1 MTSYN
6 SSLLDDLEK
15 LIRKKSLRAFKKLNK
30 NKKSYRWRFLF
41 RYFFIYT
48 FSKIVPNFCR
58 LVLMSTTYLQNMK
71 VFFKHGFW
79 KHTLFWKE
87 HIIQPMMVFQ
97 AYCSRWQLWSELQGT
112 FNLFL
117 ITAGKT
123 EQPCQPH
130 NGVNTKGAKI
140 MAGVVPNQLELSILL
155 LAKQKWYF
163 VSKIIL
169 TYCEKKL
176 F

>member
-117 ITAGKT
+117 ITARDIHIEYSK
-123 EQPCQPH
+123 QFKWNLYFC
-130 NGVNTKGAKI
+130 VWAKPAI
-140 MAGVVPNQLELSILL
+140 WG
-155 LAKQKWYF
+155 
-163 VSKIIL
+163 
-169 TYCEKKL
+169 
-176 F
+176 